1 MTFIFRNWRWLLA
14 IVFLGAGFTGFL
26 SGVQVTEREIVDA
39 NPFTL
44 LYYSM
49 GLFILGG
56 MDLGVPHGG
65 PAWGRALLWLA
76 YFGAPVLTTSA
87 VVEWLQIV
95 VASPTR
101 WLRSLRGHTIIVGV
115 NDLTRSMMDK
125 IEHLDANTQLVV
137 IDRDIRKT
145 VRQELEDR
153 FGARCLA
160 GEYTDEY
167 FLKKLRISH
176 VKRVFLGSENDFDNF
191 ETASK
196 LIEMRPEISKRIVL
210 HCNRL
215 RYLREMENSEV
226 GRNTQTFNSYHM
238 AAQHLVRTVMMD
250 HFRATALL
258 DTVILAGFG
267 RFGQTVL
274 EELQSIASAEVA
286 VIGIIDTDAHRRMLV
301 AQEQVEMDTGIKKH
315 VFEGDIGHPEVW
327 QQLEA
332 KIDLKTGAPLILMAT
347 GLDDEN
353 LRAGSWLSKRHPNC
367 KVMVRSQRSSHF
379 ADSVSQS
386 TGMITFG
393 LSQVF
398 QESLPD
404 EWFLEETN
412 APRATSSSIK
422 TD

>member
-1 MTFIFRNWRWLLA
+1 MA
-14 IVFLGAGFTGFL
+14 IAFLGAGFTGFL
-26 SGVQVTEREIVDA
+26 SGVQVTERDISDA
-39 NPFTL
+39 NLFTL

-56 MDLGVPHGG
+56 MDLGVPHEG
-65 PAWGRALLWLA
+65 PAWGRTLLWLA

-101 WLRSLRGHTIIVGV
+101 WLRSLRGHTIIVGI

-125 IEHLDANTQLVV
+125 IVTLDANTQLVV

-153 FGARCLA
+153 YGARCLA
-160 GEYTDEY
+160 GEFTDEY
-167 FLKKLRISH
+167 FLKKLR
-176 VKRVFLGSENDFDNF
+176 VDRVRRVFLGSENDFDNF

-196 LIEMRPEISKRIVL
+196 LIEMRPEIGNRIVL

-215 RYLREMENSEV
+215 RYLREMEDSEV
-226 GRNTQTFNSYHM
+226 GRKTRMFNSYHM
-238 AAQHLVRTVMMD
+238 AARHLVRTVMMD
-250 HFRATALL
+250 HFRETALL
-258 DTVILAGFG
+258 DTVVLAGFG

-274 EELQSIASAEVA
+274 EELQSIAAAEVA
-286 VIGIIDTDAHRRMLV
+286 FIGIIDTDAHRRMLV
-301 AQEQVEMDTGIKKH
+301 AEEQVAMDTGIEKH

-327 QQLEA
+327 QQLED
-332 KIDLKTGAPLILMAT
+332 KIDLDKGMPLVLMVT

-367 KVMVRSQRSSHF
+367 KVMVRSHRSSHF
-379 ADSVSQS
+379 ADSLAQS
-386 TGMITFG
+386 TGIITFG

-404 EWFLEETN
+404 EWFLEDGN
-412 APRATSSSIK
+412 NLSVSGDP
-422 TD
+422 